1 VQQVSRSG
9 IFRFEARETLGLK
22 RREFITLLGGTA
34 AWPLAARA
42 QQPAMPVIGLLDQRS
57 PDALADRLRGF
68 RQGLKDAG
76 FVEGQ
81 NAAIEYRWAEN
92 QVDRLPQLAADLV
105 RRQVAVIVAPAGLAP
120 ALAAKAATKTI
131 PIVFVIADD
140 PVKLGLVASLARPGG
155 NLTGINFLSGEL
167 TAKRL
172 ELLRELMPSATRV
185 AVLVNPANAE
195 NPEREVEAAA
205 RSIGLQIQTLNAS
218 TIREINAAFA
228 TFVRERPDAVF
239 VGLDP
244 FFNSRRIQLVQLAAR
259 YAIPASYPVRD
270 FAEAGGLM
278 SYGANIADAWRQAGS
293 YAGRILKGAKA
304 ADLPVVQATKFELV
318 FNVQTATML
327 GLTVPDKLLVAADEV
342 IE

>member
-1 VQQVSRSG
+1 VR
-9 IFRFEARETLGLK
+9 
-22 RREFITLLGGTA
+22 RREFITLLGGA
-34 AWPLAARA
+34 AAVWPRAVGA

-92 QVDRLPQLAADLV
+92 QVDRLPALAADLV

-140 PVKLGLVASLARPGG
+140 PVRLGLVASLARPGG

-172 ELLRELMPSATRV
+172 ELLRELMPSATRM

-195 NPEREVEAAA
+195 NPEREVETAA

-259 YAIPASYPVRD
+259 YAIPASYPARD

-278 SYGANIADAWRQAGS
+278 SYGADITDAWRQAGS
-293 YAGRILKGAKA
+293 YAGRILRGAKP
-304 ADLPVVQATKFELV
+304 ADLPVVQSSKFELV